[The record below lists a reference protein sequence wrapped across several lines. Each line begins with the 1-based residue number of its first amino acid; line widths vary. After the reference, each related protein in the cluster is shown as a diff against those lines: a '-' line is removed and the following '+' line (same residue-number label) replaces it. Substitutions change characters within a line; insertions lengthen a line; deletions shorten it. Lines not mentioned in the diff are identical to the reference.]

1 MGQRSGEIGRLGGH
15 ILGAAVTA
23 TFSQQAFAGSL
34 EIDFPLVSDWGRT
47 TCAAYGVRYDV
58 WKGHAGL
65 AKRSLFVIDREGIVR
80 YRWVT
85 DDAAV
90 VPDFDEVVAVFAGL
104 SAGSAAAPGA
114 GRRTSTEPPTGGM
127 DARPDRR
134 AT

>member
-1 MGQRSGEIGRLGGH
+1 MGAQ
-15 ILGAAVTA
+15 ILGIAVTA
-23 TFSQQAFAGSL
+23 TFSQQAFAASL
-34 EIDFPLVSDWGRT
+34 GIDFPLLSDWDRT

-90 VPDFDEVVAVFAGL
+90 VPDFAEVLPVLAGL
-104 SAGSAAAPGA
+104 QPGPRA
-114 GRRTSTEPPTGGM
+114 DMG
-127 DARPDRR
+127 PDQGP
-134 AT
+134 